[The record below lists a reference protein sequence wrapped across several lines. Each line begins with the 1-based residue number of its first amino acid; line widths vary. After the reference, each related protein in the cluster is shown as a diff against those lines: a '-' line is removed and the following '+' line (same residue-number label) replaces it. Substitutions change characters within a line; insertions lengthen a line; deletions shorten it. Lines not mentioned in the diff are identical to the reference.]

1 MPRPRKFN
9 EDTVVESAAGVFA
22 AAGYGGTTMDE
33 LSRATGLGKQS
44 IYNSFGG
51 KRDLFL
57 RTLERSTSAQIHRLT
72 VELSSGTSSPL
83 ERIRAHLDA
92 LAITFTS
99 EGPLDSLFTKATVE
113 LADRDPDVAEAARR
127 AYRRLEDE
135 YAECIEQ
142 AKTAGEVDTALDARA
157 LATYFVVVTRGME
170 VLGAAGADRSVI
182 LDVGRLALTLL
193 TGSTRPPTL
202 GVP

>member
-1 MPRPRKFN
+1 MPRPRKFD
-9 EDTVVESAAGVFA
+9 EDAVVELAAGVFA

-44 IYNSFGG
+44 IYNTFGG

-57 RTLERSTSAQIHRLT
+57 RALDRSSSTHVDRLT
-72 VELSSGTSSPL
+72 VELSSETSSPL
-83 ERIRAHLDA
+83 ERIGAHLDA

-127 AYRRLEDE
+127 AYGRLEDE
-135 YAECIEQ
+135 YAGCIVQ
-142 AKTAGEVDTALDARA
+142 AQEAGEVDVALDARA
-157 LATYFVVVTRGME
+157 LATYFVAVTRGME
-170 VLGAAGADRSVI
+170 VLGTAGADRSA
-182 LDVGRLALTLL
+182 LLGVGRAALTPL
-193 TGSTRPPTL
+193 TRGARPLTS
-202 GVP
+202 G

>member
-1 MPRPRKFN
+1 MPRPRKFD
-9 EDTVVESAAGVFA
+9 EEAVVESAAGVFA
-22 AAGYGGTTMDE
+22 TAGYGGTTMEE

-44 IYNSFGG
+44 IYNTFGG
-51 KRDLFL
+51 KRELFL
-57 RTLERSTSAQIHRLT
+57 RALERSTSTQVDRLT

-127 AYRRLEDE
+127 AYGRLEAE
-135 YAECIEQ
+135 YAGCIEQ
-142 AKTAGEVDTALDARA
+142 AQTAGEVDGARDTRA
-157 LATYFVVVTRGME
+157 LATYFVAVTRGME
-170 VLGAAGADRSVI
+170 VLGTAGADRSA
-182 LDVGRLALTLL
+182 LLRVGRAALTLL
-193 TGSTRPPTL
+193 T
-202 GVP
+202 

>member
-1 MPRPRKFN
+1 MPRPRKFD
-9 EDTVVESAAGVFA
+9 EDAVVESAAGVFA
-22 AAGYGGTTMDE
+22 AAGYGGTTMEE

-44 IYNSFGG
+44 IYNTFGG

-57 RTLERSTSAQIHRLT
+57 RALERSTSTQVDRLT
-72 VELSSGTSSPL
+72 VELSSETSSPL

-127 AYRRLEDE
+127 AYRRLQDE
-135 YAECIEQ
+135 YAGCIEQ
-142 AKTAGEVDTALDARA
+142 AQTAGEVDATLDARA
-157 LATYFVVVTRGME
+157 LATYFVAVTRGME
-170 VLGAAGADRSVI
+170 VLGTAGADRSV
-182 LDVGRLALTLL
+182 LLGVGRAALTLL
-193 TGSTRPPTL
+193 T
-202 GVP
+202 

>member
-44 IYNSFGG
+44 IYNTFGG

-57 RTLERSTSAQIHRLT
+57 RALDRSTSTQIDRLA
-72 VELSSGTSSPL
+72 VELSSGTPSPL
-83 ERIRAHLDA
+83 ERITAHLDA
-92 LAITFTS
+92 LAVTFTS

-113 LADRDPDVAEAARR
+113 LADRDPDVAVAARR

-135 YAECIEQ
+135 YAGCIEQ
-142 AKTAGEVDTALDARA
+142 AQAAGEVDATLDARA
-157 LATYFVVVTRGME
+157 LATYFVAVTRGME

-182 LDVGRLALTLL
+182 LDVGRVALTLL
-193 TGSTRPPTL
+193 TGSARGSGSGAP
-202 GVP
+202 

>member
-1 MPRPRKFN
+1 MPRPRKFD
-9 EDTVVESAAGVFA
+9 EDAVVELAAGVFA

-44 IYNSFGG
+44 IYNTFGG

-57 RTLERSTSAQIHRLT
+57 RALDRSTSTHVDRLT
-72 VELSSGTSSPL
+72 VELASETSSPL
-83 ERIRAHLDA
+83 ERIGAHLAA

-135 YAECIEQ
+135 YAGCIVQ
-142 AKTAGEVDTALDARA
+142 AQEAGEVDAALDARA
-157 LATYFVVVTRGME
+157 LATYFVAVTRGME
-170 VLGAAGADRSVI
+170 VLGTAGADRST
-182 LDVGRLALTLL
+182 LLGVGRAAMTPLT
-193 TGSTRPPTL
+193 
-202 GVP
+202 

>member
-9 EDTVVESAAGVFA
+9 EDAVVESAAGVFA

-44 IYNSFGG
+44 IYNTFGG

-57 RTLERSTSAQIHRLT
+57 RALERSTSTQIDRLT
-72 VELSSGTSSPL
+72 AELSSGTPSPL
-83 ERIRAHLDA
+83 ERITAHLDA
-92 LAITFTS
+92 LAVTFTS

-135 YAECIEQ
+135 YAGCIEQ
-142 AKTAGEVDTALDARA
+142 AQSAGEVDATLDARA
-157 LATYFVVVTRGME
+157 LATYFVAVTRGME
-170 VLGAAGADRSVI
+170 VLGAAGADRSVV
-182 LDVGRLALTLL
+182 LDVGRVALTSL
-193 TGSTRPPTL
+193 TGSTRPPTP

>member
-1 MPRPRKFN
+1 MPRPRKFD
-9 EDTVVESAAGVFA
+9 EDAVVESAAGVFA
-22 AAGYGGTTMDE
+22 AAGYGGTTMEE

-44 IYNSFGG
+44 IYNTFGG

-57 RTLERSTSAQIHRLT
+57 RALDRSTSTQVDRLT
-72 VELSSGTSSPL
+72 VELSSETSSPL

-135 YAECIEQ
+135 YAGCIEQ
-142 AKTAGEVDTALDARA
+142 AQTAGEVDATLDARA
-157 LATYFVVVTRGME
+157 LATYFVAVTRGME
-170 VLGAAGADRSVI
+170 VLGTAGADKSV
-182 LDVGRLALTLL
+182 LLGVGRAALTLL
-193 TGSTRPPTL
+193 A
-202 GVP
+202 

>member
-1 MPRPRKFN
+1 MSRPRKFD
-9 EDTVVESAAGVFA
+9 EDAVVESAAGVFA
-22 AAGYGGTTMDE
+22 AAGYGGTTMEE

-44 IYNSFGG
+44 IYNTFGG

-57 RTLERSTSAQIHRLT
+57 RALERSTSTHVDRLT
-72 VELSSGTSSPL
+72 AELSSGTSSPL
-83 ERIRAHLDA
+83 ERIRAHLNA

-113 LADRDPDVAEAARR
+113 LADRDPDVAAAARR

-142 AKTAGEVDTALDARA
+142 AQAAGEVDAALHARA
-157 LATYFVVVTRGME
+157 LATYFVAVTRGME
-170 VLGAAGADRSVI
+170 VLGTAGADRST
-182 LDVGRLALTLL
+182 LLGVGRAALTLL
-193 TGSTRPPTL
+193 T
-202 GVP
+202 

>member
-44 IYNSFGG
+44 IYNTFGG

-57 RTLERSTSAQIHRLT
+57 RALDRSTSTQIDRLA
-72 VELSSGTSSPL
+72 VELSSGTPSPL
-83 ERIRAHLDA
+83 ERITAHLDA
-92 LAITFTS
+92 LAVTFTS

-113 LADRDPDVAEAARR
+113 LADRDPDVAVAARR

-135 YAECIEQ
+135 YAGCIEQ
-142 AKTAGEVDTALDARA
+142 AQAAGEVDATLDARA
-157 LATYFVVVTRGME
+157 LATYFVAVTRGME

-182 LDVGRLALTLL
+182 LDVGRVALTLL
-193 TGSTRPPTL
+193 TGSARVSGSGAP
-202 GVP
+202 